1 MKSASYYARLTLRL
15 LQVINQK
22 VKGMSWLADDQL
34 LHEPFEE
41 VEDLFV
47 LEVLLDVLL
56 VFKFLDLVHFI
67 IIKTSYKFIS
77 SIKKGFWGFGEI
89 GRAHV

>member
-1 MKSASYYARLTLRL
+1 
-15 LQVINQK
+15 
-22 VKGMSWLADDQL
+22 MSWLADYQL

-41 VEDLFV
+41 VKDLLV

-67 IIKTSYKFIS
+67 IIKTSYKFIVLLCE
-77 SIKKGFWGFGEI
+77 SIKYSQQ
-89 GRAHV
+89 